1 MSKTEYPLD
10 KIPHFKDARLAS
22 YLSDGKRPGKRLGA
36 VLHKANKKLAF
47 GCNSLTKS
55 HTLQN
60 QSLKPYLHAEISV
73 LLKRRHY
80 EDLDTCSITV
90 YRETSDGRPALA
102 RPCLQ
107 CQKILRLFGI
117 KKIYFSMSCA
127 PFFSIL
133 KL

>member
-1 MSKTEYPLD
+1 MLDRYPLD
-10 KIPHFKDARLAS
+10 KIPHFKDARLTS

-47 GCNSLTKS
+47 GCNSFIKS

-60 QSLKPYLHAEISV
+60 KSIKPYLHAEISV

-80 EDLDTCSITV
+80 EDLESCQITI
-90 YRETSDGRPALA
+90 YRETSDGSPALA

-107 CQKILRLFGI
+107 CQKILRLFRI
-117 KKIYFSMSCA
+117 KKVYYSIPHV
-127 PFFSIL
+127 PFYNIL